1 MIPRTIFS
9 EEHELFRNSVRRF
22 IEAEIA
28 PHHSRWEKEGVVSRE
43 AWRKAGAAGI
53 LCCAI
58 PEEYGG
64 MGGDFLHSAV
74 VIEEMAR
81 AGASGPAFS
90 LHSDI
95 VAPYIL
101 KYANEELR
109 CRWLP
114 PMATG
119 EALACIAM
127 TEPSGG
133 SDLQSIRTTARREG
147 DEFVINGQ
155 KVFITNAQ
163 GADVMIV
170 ACKTD
175 PAAGGKGI
183 SLIMIEKTR
192 AGLSLGRLL
201 EKIGSKA
208 MDTSEVFFDNV
219 RVPITNLIGVENK
232 GFVHLMTELAQERLI
247 QCVRAVAV
255 AETAL
260 QWTID
265 YVRERNAFGKTIG
278 DFQATQFTLAELH
291 AEVMVN
297 RVFID
302 RCIELHLKGEFDA
315 MDAAV
320 AKLSSVEMQ
329 GRVLDRCLQLFGGW
343 GYMLEMPIARAFA
356 DARQTRLAGGAIE
369 VMKHIIGR
377 NVIKQS

>member
-1 MIPRTIFS
+1 MIPRTIFR
-9 EEHELFRNSVRRF
+9 EEHEIFRNSVRRF
-22 IEAEIA
+22 IETEIV
-28 PHHSRWEKEGVVSRE
+28 PHHSRWEKEGMVPRE
-43 AWRKAGAAGI
+43 AWRKAGEAGI
-53 LCCAI
+53 LCCGI

-64 MGGDFLHSAV
+64 MGGDFLHSVV

-81 AGASGPAFS
+81 FGASGPSFT

-101 KYANEELR
+101 KYASEELR
-109 CRWLP
+109 RRWLP

-133 SDLQSIRTTARREG
+133 SDLQSIHTAARREG

-170 ACKTD
+170 ACKTNPD
-175 PAAGGKGI
+175 AGGKGI
-183 SLIMIEKTR
+183 SLILVEKSR

-219 RVPITNLIGVENK
+219 RVPVTNIIGEENK
-232 GFVHLMTELAQERLI
+232 GFIHLMTELAQERLI

-265 YVRERNAFGKTIG
+265 YTRDRKAFGRTVA

-291 AEVMVN
+291 TEIMVN

-302 RCIELHLKGEFDA
+302 RCIELHRKGEFDA

-343 GYMLEMPIARAFA
+343 GYMLEIPIARAFV

-377 NVIKQS
+377 NIIKPA

>member
-1 MIPRTIFS
+1 MIPRTIFV
-9 EEHELFRNSVRRF
+9 EEHEMFRKSVRHF
-22 IEAEIA
+22 VETEIT
-28 PHHSRWEKEGVVSRE
+28 PNHSKWEKEGKVSRE
-43 AWRKAGAAGI
+43 AWLRAGKAGI

-74 VIEEMAR
+74 VIEELAR
-81 AGASGPAFS
+81 VGASGPAFS

-101 KYANEELR
+101 HYGSEELR
-109 CRWLP
+109 RRWLP

-119 EALACIAM
+119 EVLAAIAM

-133 SDLQSIRTTARREG
+133 SDLQAIRTTATREG
-147 DEFVINGQ
+147 DDYVINGQ

-163 GADVMIV
+163 GADILIV

-183 SLIMIEKTR
+183 SLILVEKIR
-192 AGLSLGRLL
+192 EGLTLGRLL

-208 MDTSEVFFDNV
+208 MDTSEVFLENV
-219 RVPITNLIGVENK
+219 RVPLTNLIGVENK
-232 GFVHLMTELAQERLI
+232 GFIHLMTELAQERLI
-247 QCVRAVAV
+247 QCVRAVAN
-255 AETAL
+255 AEAAL

-265 YVRERNAFGKTIG
+265 YTTERRAFGKTIAAL
-278 DFQATQFTLAELH
+278 QATQFTLAELH
-291 AEVMVN
+291 TEIMVN

-302 RCIELHLKGEFDA
+302 RCIQLHLEGKFNA
-315 MDAAV
+315 IDAAV

-343 GYMLEMPIARAFA
+343 GYMTEMPIARSFA

-377 NVIKQS
+377 SLVKK

>member
-1 MIPRTIFS
+1 MIPRTIFG
-9 EEHELFRNSVRRF
+9 EEHEIFRRSVRRF
-22 IEAEIA
+22 IEAEIV
-28 PHHSRWEKEGVVSRE
+28 PHHSQWEKAGVVPRE
-43 AWRKAGAAGI
+43 AWRKAGAAGL

-101 KYANEELR
+101 HYASEPLR
-109 CRWLP
+109 RTWLP
-114 PMATG
+114 PMARG
-119 EALACIAM
+119 EALACVAM

-133 SDLQSIRTTARREG
+133 SDLQAMRTTARRDGE
-147 DEFVINGQ
+147 EFVINGQ

-163 GADVMIV
+163 GADVMVV

-183 SLIMIEKTR
+183 SLLLVEKTR
-192 AGLSLGRLL
+192 PGLSLGRLL
-201 EKIGSKA
+201 DKIGAKA

-219 RVPITNLIGVENK
+219 RVPVGNLLGVENR
-232 GFVHLMTELAQERLI
+232 GFIHLMTELAQERLV

-255 AETAL
+255 AEAAL

-265 YVRERNAFGKTIG
+265 YTRDRKAFGRTIA

-291 AEVMVN
+291 TEVMAS
-297 RVFID
+297 RVLID
-302 RCIELHLKGEFDA
+302 RCIELHVEKKFDA

-320 AKLSSVEMQ
+320 AKLNAVEMQ

-356 DARQTRLAGGAIE
+356 DARQGRLAGGASE

-377 NVIKQS
+377 NLVKPA

>member
-1 MIPRTIFS
+1 MIPRTIFR
-9 EEHELFRNSVRRF
+9 EEHEIFRSSVRRF
-22 IEAEIA
+22 IEAEIV
-28 PHHSRWEKEGVVSRE
+28 PHHSRWEKEGKVSRE

-101 KYANEELR
+101 KYASDENR
-109 CRWLP
+109 RRWLP
-114 PMATG
+114 KMAAG

-133 SDLQSIRTTARREG
+133 SDLQAMRTTARREG
-147 DEFVINGQ
+147 DEFVISGQ

-163 GADVMIV
+163 GADVMVV
-170 ACKTD
+170 AAKTD

-183 SLIMIEKTR
+183 SLLLVEKTR
-192 AGLSLGRLL
+192 EGLSLGRLL
-201 EKIGSKA
+201 DKIGSKA

-219 RVPITNLIGVENK
+219 RVPVGNLIGVENR

-247 QCVRAVAV
+247 QCVRAVAI
-255 AETAL
+255 AAAAL
-260 QWTID
+260 EWTID
-265 YVRERNAFGKTIG
+265 YTRQRKAFGKTIA

-291 AEVMVN
+291 TEIIIN
-297 RVFID
+297 RVFVD

-343 GYMLEMPIARAFA
+343 GYMVEMPIARAFA

-369 VMKHIIGR
+369 VMKHIVGR
-377 NVIKQS
+377 NLVKQ